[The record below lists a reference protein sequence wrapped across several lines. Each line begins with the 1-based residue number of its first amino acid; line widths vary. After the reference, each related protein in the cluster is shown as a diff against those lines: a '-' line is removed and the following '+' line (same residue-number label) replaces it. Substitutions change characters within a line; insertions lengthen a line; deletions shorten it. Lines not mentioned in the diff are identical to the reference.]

1 MQTLDG
7 TCKMVLVDDSENVW
21 QIVEAIGQKVPPAF
35 LRCSIRV
42 ARDPCTDCAS

>member
-21 QIVEAIGQKVPPAF
+21 QIVEAIGQKVPPASAAKSIHAKA
-35 LRCSIRV
+35 CSR
-42 ARDPCTDCAS
+42 R